1 MADYRINGREI
12 HSDKGK
18 LVATLDDD
26 GNLIFAPGMAGAHSR
41 AVNAFLANRVSD
53 ALDFAEDM
61 AGSLTGGA
69 EPKMPEYEPPVV
81 KENLTTESAADGK
94 VNVFVGEVPRKPSPP
109 APEAAPAEQ
118 PGADE
123 WFISTIPDDQ
133 LPPFSPE
140 FGVETPGFPE
150 FVKKHKLTTPQVAA
164 LIKRLTK

>member
-1 MADYRINGREI
+1 VMSEAKYTINGREI
-12 HSDKGK
+12 HSDKGR

-41 AVNAFLANRVSD
+41 AVRDFLKSD
-53 ALDFAEDM
+53 MSDKSDKSDDTPPA
-61 AGSLTGGA
+61 
-69 EPKMPEYEPPVV
+69 MPPFEPPTA
-81 KENLTTESAADGK
+81 ENDPAPAAEGTT
-94 VNVFVGEVPRKPSPP
+94 NVFVGEVPRKPSPP

-150 FVKKHKLTTPQVAA
+150 FVKKHELTTPQVAA